1 MTSRHEQVA
10 PRPVNNALGGND
22 APNTSGAALPPA
34 AVPQAEP
41 PSSAPLSNDS
51 QAATEDAEA
60 SRQRVRA
67 WMRALKAGDQ
77 PKVVELLEAGVELER
92 RDAFENTPLILACH
106 YAHEPLALELLRR
119 GADATAANEQGCT
132 ALLHACIEGLP
143 TLAEE
148 LLLRPAVLPAPAP
161 APVYSR
167 HTDETAPRTPLLG
180 AAESGFAHGVRLLL
194 RRGVPPEP
202 EALTLAAAHG
212 HAEVC
217 SLLLATALATAAATA
232 TAAAAAAATAAAAP
246 EAGALD
252 AGAALLAAVRHG
264 HAAAARVLLGSP
276 DGAAATPAAAAEA
289 GAVAGAEALWAVC
302 SLPKALAKP
311 APGSASSPQVE
322 LAELLCAAG
331 APVNQAAEDGTTPLH
346 LAARAGHAELSR
358 VLLRCGADASATVD
372 GSTAAELA
380 QQAGHDALAAE
391 LQAPAE
397 APA

>member
-1 MTSRHEQVA
+1 
-10 PRPVNNALGGND
+10 
-22 APNTSGAALPPA
+22 
-34 AVPQAEP
+34 
-41 PSSAPLSNDS
+41 
-51 QAATEDAEA
+51 
-60 SRQRVRA
+60 
-67 WMRALKAGDQ
+67 MRALKAGDQ

-217 SLLLATALATAAATA
+217 SLLLATA
-232 TAAAAAAATAAAAP
+232 
-246 EAGALD
+246 
-252 AGAALLAAVRHG
+252 
-264 HAAAARVLLGSP
+264 
-276 DGAAATPAAAAEA
+276 
-289 GAVAGAEALWAVC
+289 
-302 SLPKALAKP
+302 
-311 APGSASSPQVE
+311 
-322 LAELLCAAG
+322 
-331 APVNQAAEDGTTPLH
+331 
-346 LAARAGHAELSR
+346 
-358 VLLRCGADASATVD
+358 
-372 GSTAAELA
+372 
-380 QQAGHDALAAE
+380 
-391 LQAPAE
+391 
-397 APA
+397 